1 MLFTA
6 DFHFPIKWKYLN
18 IIAPH
23 KKTVGVPCFSA
34 LHFATAQMEAM
45 LQFHGPLIVALGCP
59 AGCIPILEWKNV
71 N

>member
-23 KKTVGVPCFSA
+23 KKTVGVPWFSA
-34 LHFATAQMEAM
+34 LHFAAEQLEAM
-45 LQFHGPLIVALGCP
+45 LQSNESLTIALGCP